1 MSLPVL
7 VAIVAVGI
15 AIIVLAIHLTG
26 GSKVALL
33 GRPEQAQARF
43 LEDFPNEQ
51 VTTIHL
57 TTDRKSAFLELAA
70 GHTGFVHAV
79 GARFLTRNLATA
91 DIASVRRAGDAGLLL
106 RTADFTFGGGRFEF
120 TDAATADHVAA
131 LLRPTHARSNEAA

>member
-33 GRPEQAQARF
+33 DRSEQARARF
-43 LEDFPNEQ
+43 LDDFPNEH

-57 TTDRKSAFLELAA
+57 TVDRKSAFLELAA

-79 GARFLTRNLATA
+79 GAHFLTRRLARE

-120 TDAATADHVAA
+120 ADAATADRVAA